1 LAARIRI
8 GIVGAGLARGWAKQ
22 AHLPA
27 LPHLPEYEL
36 TGVCASR
43 ADTAAAAA
51 SAYGARYAFHDYR
64 ELIAHPE
71 IDAVV
76 VSVKTPQHYDITRAA
91 LEARKPVYTEWPLGA
106 NLTQTEDLA
115 QRAAAAGV
123 HAMVGLQGRVGPAN
137 LYVRDLVRDGFVGE
151 VLSCCIYRITERPPV
166 DEATVWSADASQG
179 ATAVTI
185 DAGHTLDTL
194 ASIVG
199 EFRELSAQVSIQ
211 RNPVPRA
218 DTGERI
224 SFSAPDHVLVQ
235 GVLEDGAAASAHVAI
250 VPGPASGGRLEIY
263 GTEGMLMATSPE
275 SLHRGVV
282 TVAGAR
288 TGETSR
294 VLPIPARYRW
304 VPAEVP
310 AAAPINVAQ
319 LYRLFARALGGEKAE
334 YPDFRDAVR
343 RYRLLDAVVR
353 ASESS
358 ARVKLQP
365 LDGR

>member
-1 LAARIRI
+1 MAARIRL
-8 GIVGAGLARGWAKQ
+8 GIVGASLTRGWAQQ

-27 LPHLPEYEL
+27 LPHLSEYEL
-36 TGVCASR
+36 TGVCASK

-51 SAYGARYAFHDYR
+51 SAYGARHAFHDYR

-71 IDAVV
+71 IDVVV
-76 VSVKTPQHYDITRAA
+76 VSVKAPAHYDVTRAA

-106 NLTQTEDLA
+106 NLAETEELA
-115 QRAAAAGV
+115 TLAAAAGV

-137 LYVRDLVRDGFVGE
+137 LYVRDLLKDDYVGK
-151 VLSCCIYRITERPPV
+151 VLSCCMYRITQWPPLV
-166 DEATVWSADASQG
+166 QATVWSTDGSQG

-199 EFRELSAQVSIQ
+199 EFRELSAHVSIQ

-218 DTGERI
+218 DTGEQI
-224 SFSAPDHVLVQ
+224 DVTAPDHVLVH
-235 GVLEDGAAASAHVAI
+235 GVLENGAAASVHIAA

-263 GTEGMLMATSPE
+263 GTDGMLTATSPE

-282 TVAGAR
+282 TVTGAR
-288 TGETSR
+288 TGETPQ

-304 VPAEVP
+304 VPADVP

-319 LYRLFARALGGEKAE
+319 LYRLFGRALRGEKTE

-343 RYRLLDAVVR
+343 RYRLLDAIVR
-353 ASESS
+353 ASGG
-358 ARVKLQP
+358 ATRVRL
-365 LDGR
+365 